1 MEMMSTPKMATIA
14 SIVLLFALSCQRSP
28 RQVATISA
36 VAPIYPAI
44 AAASNT
50 FGEADVAVT
59 IDKSGRVSSAILQR
73 GNLLFKASVLDAANR
88 WKFEPSGSSHQV
100 TLRFSFR
107 LVAKASP
114 DADVTS
120 VFVPPY
126 QIEVRQ
132 RHPDETVNY

>member
-1 MEMMSTPKMATIA
+1 
-14 SIVLLFALSCQRSP
+14 V
-28 RQVATISA
+28 VNA
-36 VAPIYPAI
+36 VAPDYPVL

-50 FGEADVAVT
+50 FGDADVAVT

-107 LVAKASP
+107 LMAKESP
-114 DADVTS
+114 DGDVTPI
-120 VFVPPY
+120 FVPSY
-126 QIEVRQ
+126 QIEVRH